1 MRIAGRTLLAT
12 MLIRKSPRRLLLAAG
27 ISSAAALAG
36 LLLFSGWLT
45 SEDSPGLT
53 PPPPEAEGGTII
65 PPSLTPPPEVTPA
78 SPTHIEIRGQQ
89 LPLAP
94 GMVYYSGGTAIC
106 EGAPCPS
113 GYFTEVRYDSNPS
126 QAGWSWLVFD
136 ENYTLRGSH
145 IRPEDQKEF
154 QPLLDALASP

>member
-1 MRIAGRTLLAT
+1 

-27 ISSAAALAG
+27 ILSAVALAG
-36 LLLFSGWLT
+36 LLVFSGWLT

-53 PPPPEAEGGTII
+53 PPPPEGEGGTII
-65 PPSLTPPPEVTPA
+65 PPSLTPPEVTPA
-78 SPTHIEIRGQQ
+78 PLTHIEIRGQQ
-89 LPLAP
+89 LPLTP

-145 IRPEDQKEF
+145 IRPEDQEEF